1 MSWHWLRFRRTRRK
15 VLALMVLGGLGLVVY
30 PHPADGTVEEQRAR
44 LPPPQ
49 ECTDPVEGVWMALKY
64 TEGWHEWYEFSLQ
77 IHRVDPDKPDLKGEI
92 TSHFWRGD
100 KKDEKPPVCRPGSG
114 QFELVVKMPATGT
127 LEATPK
133 GDRVVFGSTSF
144 TIDKVICGGN
154 FGRYNP
160 DNFSGTI
167 DPALQEFQS
176 VNNDGGKSIN
186 DPHVFRRVKCFEQP
200 RKDPKLNVKP
210 PAFAPVP
217 KKATGGCGL

>member
-1 MSWHWLRFRRTRRK
+1 MSRWSPLRFRRTRRK
-15 VLALMVLGGLGLVVY
+15 VLALLVLGAVGLFLY
-30 PHPADGTVEEQRAR
+30 PHPVTGTVEEQRAR

-64 TEGWHEWYEFSLQ
+64 TEGWHEWYHFELE
-77 IHRVDPDKPDLKGEI
+77 IHRPDPDKPDLRGEI

-100 KKDEKPPVCRPGSG
+100 RKDEKPPPCRPGN
-114 QFELVVKMPATGT
+114 FELIVKMPGTGT
-127 LEATPK
+127 LEPTPK
-133 GDRVVFGSTSF
+133 GDHVVFGSSTF
-144 TIDKVICGGN
+144 TVEKVICGGN
-154 FGRYNP
+154 YGRYNP

-167 DPALQEFQS
+167 DPLLQEFQS

-210 PAFAPVP
+210 PAYAPEP
-217 KKATGGCGL
+217 KRTGGCSL